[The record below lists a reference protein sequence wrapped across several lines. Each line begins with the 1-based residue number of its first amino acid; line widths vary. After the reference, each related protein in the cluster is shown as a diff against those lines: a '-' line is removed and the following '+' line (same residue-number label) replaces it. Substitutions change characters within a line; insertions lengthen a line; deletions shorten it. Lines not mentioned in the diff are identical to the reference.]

1 MEEIPVEG
9 KMGGRIAMFSYLK
22 VASTWM
28 AFRGTSNC
36 TVVLGHG
43 LTRLKSLLLNI
54 KHVAA
59 TLVSSATCGRGILHE
74 HVLRIHHNASSFTRL
89 GRTL

>member
-9 KMGGRIAMFSYLK
+9 KMGGRIAVFSYLK
-22 VASTWM
+22 VASTWI

-36 TVVLGHG
+36 TVVLGQE
-43 LTRLKSLLLNI
+43 LTRLKSFVLNI

-59 TLVSSATCGRGILHE
+59 TWSVQLPADVAFCMSMHSGSS
-74 HVLRIHHNASSFTRL
+74 
-89 GRTL
+89 